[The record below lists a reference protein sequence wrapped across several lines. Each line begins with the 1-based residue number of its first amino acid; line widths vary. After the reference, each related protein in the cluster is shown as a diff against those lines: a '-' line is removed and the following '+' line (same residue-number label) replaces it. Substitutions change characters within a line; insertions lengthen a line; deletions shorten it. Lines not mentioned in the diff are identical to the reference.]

1 MSILKIKRKNPSQAS
16 PENASLKTNPVK
28 VPEPKPN
35 KTSSQLPGLVALV
48 GFIISILG
56 FSLYIKESKSKG
68 NIKQGQFKVTIS
80 VVDSDNHPVE
90 KAVFKSGNRIL
101 GESSSD
107 GKWRKNFQ
115 ISGGAEYPLL
125 IEAQD
130 SQGNLEAKLVKIA
143 FPTWSKQSANLNR
156 TIQMVKLRN
165 TQGTPE
171 ILTSNAAASGSV
183 EIRKEMEGSQGH
195 ASSASAS
202 ANREVKSE
210 EGKPY
215 RNSSRELPISE
226 ESTSFRS
233 QSKDQISSNESLD
246 LNSPVAANKAFAKG
260 ASPESSSKEPSVS
273 LDLASYPKSI
283 WVSVIGDSGLKN
295 EKDSQSLAAIK
306 DAMLFRAKAL
316 GLVSTEKSP
325 FKISLKHL
333 AAKVGEN
340 SQNLVEVTVNFQ
352 GKTMGTFLRNYQENT
367 IATARLILWR
377 SHLEIPV
384 RFSLKRVG
392 DKFQIA
398 QSESQSKLWLLS
410 EGNVIQDKNGMAA
423 SVSSHSSHDNSL
435 SLSAPAGFCGTS
447 ATCNVHL
454 VNEEGTPKEWV
465 QRSLRILGLGNRQV
479 TVFAGGNPCPKVQ
492 GEFLYRGLPN
502 GFTIFTILEG
512 GQIIYRN
519 AQHNNLYQQT
529 IISLP
534 LPTISSR

>member
-1 MSILKIKRKNPSQAS
+1 MSILKIKRKNLSQVS
-16 PENASLKTNPVK
+16 PENASFKPDPVK
-28 VPEPKPN
+28 VPELKQN
-35 KTSSQLPGLVALV
+35 KTSGQLPGLVALV

-80 VVDSDNHPVE
+80 VVDSNNLPVE

-130 SQGNLEAKLVKIA
+130 SQGNLEAKLVKIT

-165 TQGTPE
+165 TQDSPE
-171 ILTSNAAASGSV
+171 ILPSSAAASGNV
-183 EIRKEMEGSQGH
+183 EIGTEVEKSQSR
-195 ASSASAS
+195 ASSFS
-202 ANREVKSE
+202 ANREVKIE
-210 EGKPY
+210 EGKLY
-215 RNSSRELPISE
+215 TKSSREFPTSE
-226 ESTSFRS
+226 ANVSLRS
-233 QSKDQISSNESLD
+233 QAKDQISTNESLD
-246 LNSPVAANKAFAKG
+246 LNSPGEGNKNSANG
-260 ASPESSSKEPSVS
+260 ASPESSPREPSVN
-273 LDLASYPKSI
+273 LDLGSYPKSI
-283 WVSVIGDSGLKN
+283 WVSAIGDSGLKN
-295 EKDSQSLAAIK
+295 EKDSQSLVAIK

-325 FKISLKHL
+325 FKIFLKHL
-333 AAKVGEN
+333 EAKVGEN

-384 RFSLKRVG
+384 RYSLKRVG

-398 QSESQSKLWLLS
+398 QFENQSKLWQLS

-423 SVSSHSSHDNSL
+423 SVSSLSNHDHYL

-447 ATCNVHL
+447 PTCNVQL
-454 VNEEGTPKEWV
+454 VNEEGAPKDWV
-465 QRSLRILGLGNRQV
+465 PRSLRILGLGNREV
-479 TVFAGGNPCPKVQ
+479 SVFAGGNPSPKVH

-502 GFTIFTILEG
+502 GFTIFTVLEG

-534 LPTISSR
+534 LPSISSR